1 MNCTGRN
8 TTDLWSSE
16 LVLALGI
23 FQALTN
29 MTAVVCNCGVIIIL
43 YGKHS
48 RRPIYILFCSL
59 ASSDLLTSISG
70 LWASLLFI
78 AKPESTISGSEDLL
92 RAYSIFAIALLAT
105 IYNLMSIGIERY
117 LAVSNWARLRFK
129 VSKCQ
134 SLTAVLVNWGL
145 AILFGSLPLLGWN
158 CRKLGMASNL
168 YNPLCTDYL
177 VFLTVPTCV
186 VAFMCI
192 FVTYVAIIATL
203 KKQKTR
209 IAAHDFPN
217 NNKPT
222 YRLAEYRVTKTSIAI
237 WILTA
242 VSYLPFIAG
251 VMWDAFTAVCPQE
264 LHSGVF
270 IFRNVASLMFLVNAI
285 GNPIIYTPKAK
296 SFRTTLNSLRC
307 ASKDNRVHVR
317 TVEGN

>member
-92 RAYSIFAIALLAT
+92 QAYSIFAIALLAT

-129 VSKCQ
+129 VSKSQ

-158 CRKLGMASNL
+158 CHGCIPKKDTEKKPEKPELSPALQGMRQAGSTGECEALKALL
-168 YNPLCTDYL
+168 YNP
-177 VFLTVPTCV
+177 
-186 VAFMCI
+186 
-192 FVTYVAIIATL
+192 
-203 KKQKTR
+203 
-209 IAAHDFPN
+209 H
-217 NNKPT
+217 
-222 YRLAEYRVTKTSIAI
+222 
-237 WILTA
+237 
-242 VSYLPFIAG
+242 
-251 VMWDAFTAVCPQE
+251 
-264 LHSGVF
+264 
-270 IFRNVASLMFLVNAI
+270 
-285 GNPIIYTPKAK
+285 
-296 SFRTTLNSLRC
+296 LRQLL
-307 ASKDNRVHVR
+307 R
-317 TVEGN
+317 TVDEAEGKESTMKVAMQEPLFVEFADQCLRVIEPPEK